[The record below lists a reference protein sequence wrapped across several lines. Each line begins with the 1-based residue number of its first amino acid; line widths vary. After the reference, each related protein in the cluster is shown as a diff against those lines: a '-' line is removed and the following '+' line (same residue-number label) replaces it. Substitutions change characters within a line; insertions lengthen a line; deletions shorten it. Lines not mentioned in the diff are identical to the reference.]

1 MDSETNTQVSQF
13 VETDTIS
20 VALKH
25 LKKVV
30 PAMFAELTELRKL
43 VKTLMEAPAPVAAAA
58 GGEEPKAKK
67 AAPKAAKSATGTGK
81 FIRYPY
87 RKYLLELLEADG
99 NIIGV
104 KARSLFPDAAEDAD
118 WNQVEGTTWVKLSD
132 ETKNKIKVEFAA
144 TDAGKKNAE
153 EKAKKAPKAKGTKG
167 SKDGKEPKAK
177 GKEAKGKKAVIEE
190 ESEEE
195 EED

>member
-43 VKTLMEAPAPVAAAA
+43 VKALMEAPAPVAAA

-67 AAPKAAKSATGTGK
+67 AAPKAAKSADGPRK

-87 RKYLLELLEADG
+87 RKYLLELLENDG

-104 KARSLFPDAAEDAD
+104 KARSLFPDASEDAD
-118 WNQVEGTTWVKLSD
+118 WNEVEGTTWVKLSD
-132 ETKNKIKVEFAA
+132 ETKNKIKVEYAA

-153 EKAKKAPKAKGTKG
+153 EKSKKAPKAKGTKA